1 MERPRI
7 TTIDGKEHEMIALNG
22 RAYRIASEFD
32 NNQPQFTDPDF
43 LERHAAIT
51 AEFYDG
57 VTKED
62 ILDLPI
68 EEILPASIAA
78 RRAVFQLTW
87 LKTIAISKNSD
98 EGKAQ
103 EL

>member
-1 MERPRI
+1 MDRPRI
-7 TTIDGKEHEMIALNG
+7 TTIDGKEHEMITLTG
-22 RAYRIASEFD
+22 RAYRLASEFD
-32 NNQPQFTDPDF
+32 NNQPQFGDADF

-68 EEILPASIAA
+68 EEILPASLAV
-78 RRAVFQLTW
+78 RRAVFQLAL
-87 LKTIAISKNSD
+87 LKTATISKNSD
-98 EGKAQ
+98 GGKAQ